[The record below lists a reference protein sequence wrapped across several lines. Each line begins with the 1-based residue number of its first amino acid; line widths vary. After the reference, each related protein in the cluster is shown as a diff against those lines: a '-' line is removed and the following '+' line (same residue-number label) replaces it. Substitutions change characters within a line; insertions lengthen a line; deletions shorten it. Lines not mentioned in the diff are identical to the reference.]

1 MMELPLEVIKSSR
14 TRIVEVNLP
23 PRGTLNSG
31 RMTSLN
37 PNNSNRELLSSPSPQ
52 FQSRRMDRKI
62 GESEEEDQQVPQ
74 VTMTNQS
81 YTEPAPAPSPVA
93 TRSLTQHDADLDEIV
108 ADSEHRSVR
117 SLAQN
122 NNLDDDY
129 SEEESYTRRLIDTDK
144 SLRNQELLSDSR
156 VYTIES

>member
-1 MMELPLEVIKSSR
+1 
-14 TRIVEVNLP
+14 
-23 PRGTLNSG
+23 
-31 RMTSLN
+31 
-37 PNNSNRELLSSPSPQ
+37 
-52 FQSRRMDRKI
+52 MDRKI

-93 TRSLTQHDADLDEIV
+93 TSSLKQHDADLDEII